1 MKTLYLE
8 CGMGAAG
15 DMLMSALLGLKD
27 NPEDFIV
34 RLNNIGIPNVK
45 IEAENVTKCGI
56 AGTHVRVFIDGAEE
70 GHHHKHYHGHHH
82 EHHHGCV
89 HETGDDEARHE
100 HHCHTG
106 MDDIQSIINS
116 LTVSDKVKTDALNV
130 YGLIAEAES
139 FAHGRPVTEI
149 HFHEVGMMD
158 AVADIVGVCMLIEEL
173 SPDRIIASRVNVGSG
188 HIKCAHGIL
197 PVPAPATVY
206 ILRSVPTCGGEID
219 GELCTPTG
227 AALLKYF
234 ADEFSDKY
242 SLNVSKI
249 GYGMGSRSFYDK
261 DSNEILSCVRAMMGE
276 SGLRDEII
284 ILSCNI
290 DDMTGEQTGFA
301 LERILEGGALD
312 AFTSPVY
319 MKKNRPG
326 VLLTVICTPEDNERM
341 AALIFKYTTTIGI
354 REMLAGRYVLSRCE
368 EEAKTEYGNVRIKRS
383 NGYGVTRVKAEYEDI
398 RRLAIENDIAIG
410 DVELKY

>member
-1 MKTLYLE
+1 
-8 CGMGAAG
+8 MGAAG
-15 DMLMSALLGLKD
+15 DMLMSAILGLCD
-27 NPEDFIV
+27 NPSDFIA

-45 IEAENVTKCGI
+45 IQSEAVTKCGI
-56 AGTHVRVFIDGAEE
+56 AGTHVRVLIDGTEE
-70 GHHHKHYHGHHH
+70 EHQHKHHHSHYHSSM
-82 EHHHGCV
+82 E
-89 HETGDDEARHE
+89 
-100 HHCHTG
+100 
-106 MDDIQSIINS
+106 DIRGIINS
-116 LTVSDKVKTDALNV
+116 LAVSDRVKTDAINV

-188 HIKCAHGIL
+188 HVKCAHGIL
-197 PVPAPATVY
+197 PVPAPATAY
-206 ILRSVPTCGGEID
+206 ILRSAPTCGGEVD

-242 SLNVSKI
+242 SLNVDKI

-261 DSNEILSCVRAMMGE
+261 DANEILSCVRAMMGE
-276 SGLRDEII
+276 SGQRDEII
-284 ILSCNI
+284 TLSCSI
-290 DDMTGEQTGFA
+290 DDMTGEQVGFA

-312 AFTSPVY
+312 AFTAPVS

-326 VLLTVICTPEDNERM
+326 ILLTVICSPADRERM
-341 AALIFKYTTTIGI
+341 ASLIFKYTTTIGI
-354 REMLAGRYVLSRCE
+354 RETAACRYVLERAE
-368 EEAKTEYGNVRIKRS
+368 KTALTDYGEVRIKCS
-383 NGYGVTRVKAEYEDI
+383 KGYGVTRVKAEYEDL
-398 RRLAIENDIAIG
+398 RRLAVENDIAIG
-410 DVELKY
+410 DIELK